1 MALSTSELNTLTQE
15 FIAPGVT
22 DNVFKNDPLLAY
34 LKANQPRR
42 FAGGTNIREVLMY
55 NKEVGAAYDH
65 TDISS
70 PFSEA
75 ITRLSE
81 HVTYDIKFYYAKVA
95 VNKAIVQ
102 VLNKGPEA
110 AFRLIDIHM
119 VNGALKLS
127 EMLAL
132 DLYNYGQD
140 ASGSGTGFDSD
151 GTDRTLMLNGLAEIV
166 NDDTTDSWEGLTDTD
181 GQQFQ
186 VIGTSSFTRGSAGD
200 VSGAMD
206 GNVTNVNGA
215 ITYKILDEKYM
226 EAVIGTEQPN
236 LGVTTNLGYSY
247 IKQKFQ
253 PLQRITSLD
262 PNVGFTGLEFNASRI
277 MVSQYAPGTVSSGEN
292 VSSEGEV
299 LWFLNTPHL
308 RLWITDDAEYAFGFS
323 GFKGKRDDDLLAGQ
337 IKFAGNITCV
347 APRLQAQ
354 LNQITG

>member
-22 DNVFKNDPLLAY
+22 DNVFKNDPLLAF

-42 FAGGTNIREVLMY
+42 FPGGTQIREVYMY
-55 NKEVGAAYDH
+55 EKEVGAAYDH
-65 TDISS
+65 TDVTNV
-70 PFSEA
+70 FSEA
-75 ITRLSE
+75 ITRISE
-81 HVTYDIKFYYAKVA
+81 HVNFDIKFYYAKVA

-110 AFRLIDIHM
+110 AFRLIDMHM

-140 ASGSGTGFDSD
+140 KSGGD
-151 GTDRTLMLNGLAEIV
+151 GSNRLLALNGLSEIV
-166 NDDTTDSWEGLTDTD
+166 NDNVTDSWHVTD
-181 GQQFQ
+181 
-186 VIGTSSFTRGSAGD
+186 SGSADSAGQTFDALGASTVGLRSD
-200 VSGAMD
+200 VSGALD
-206 GNVTNVNGA
+206 GNVTAVNGS
-215 ITYKILDEKYM
+215 ITYKFLDEKYM

-236 LGVTTNLGYSY
+236 LGVTTNLGFSY

-253 PLQRITSLD
+253 PLQRIMTTD
-262 PNVGFTGLEFNASRI
+262 PNVGFTGLEFNAARI
-277 MVSQYAPGTVSSGEN
+277 MVSQYAPGTAAPAAN
-292 VSSEGEV
+292 TCSEGEV

-308 RLWITDDAEYAFGFS
+308 RLWITDDQEYAFGFS
-323 GFKGKRDDDLLAGQ
+323 GFKGDRTDDLLAGQ
-337 IKFAGNITCV
+337 IKFAGNVTCV

-354 LNQITG
+354 LNKITG

>member
-22 DNVFKNDPLLAY
+22 DNVFKNDPLLAF

-42 FAGGTNIREVLMY
+42 FPGGTNIREVYMY
-55 NKEVGAAYDH
+55 EQEVGAAYDH
-65 TDISS
+65 TDVGT

-75 ITRLSE
+75 ITRISE
-81 HVTYDIKFYYAKVA
+81 HVTFDVKFYYAKVA

-102 VLNKGPEA
+102 VFNKGPEA
-110 AFRLIDIHM
+110 AFRLIDMHM

-132 DLYNYGQD
+132 DIYNYGQD
-140 ASGSGTGFDSD
+140 NTVLNDTD
-151 GTDRTLMLNGLAEIV
+151 GTDRTLMINGLAEIV
-166 NDDTTDSWEGLTDTD
+166 NDNVTDSWKNASD
-181 GQQFQ
+181 GVGQTFD
-186 VIGTSSFTRGSAGD
+186 RLGSATTGLRAD
-200 VSGAMD
+200 VNSALNASVTAVSGS
-206 GNVTNVNGA
+206 
-215 ITYKILDEKYM
+215 ITYKTLDEKYM

-262 PNVGFTGLEFNASRI
+262 PNVGFTGLEFNSSRI
-277 MVSQYAPGTVSSGEN
+277 MVSQYAPGTQSVGDNIDSTGET
-292 VSSEGEV
+292 
-299 LWFLNTPHL
+299 LWFLNTPHF
-308 RLWITDDAEYAFGFS
+308 RLWITDDQEFAFGFS
-323 GFKGKRDDDLLAGQ
+323 GFKGDRRDDLLAGQ
-337 IKFAGNITCV
+337 IKFAGNLTCV

-354 LNQITG
+354 LNRITG

>member
-22 DNVFKNDPLLAY
+22 DNVFKNDPLLAF

-42 FAGGTNIREVLMY
+42 FPGGTNIREVYMY
-55 NKEVGAAYDH
+55 EKEVGAAYDH
-65 TDISS
+65 TDTGT

-75 ITRLSE
+75 ITRISE
-81 HVTYDIKFYYAKVA
+81 HVTFDVKFYYAKVA

-110 AFRLIDIHM
+110 AFRLIDMHM

-127 EMLAL
+127 ELLAT
-132 DLYNYGQD
+132 DIYNYGQD
-140 ASGSGTGFDSD
+140 KSGGD
-151 GTDRTLMLNGLAEIV
+151 GTDRSLNINGLAEII
-166 NDDTTDSWEGLTDTD
+166 NDNVTDSWEPLTDTD
-181 GQQFQ
+181 GQTFD
-186 VIGTSSFTRGSAGD
+186 RLGSATTGLRAD
-200 VSGAMD
+200 VNSALN
-206 GNVTNVNGA
+206 GNVTNVNGS
-215 ITYKILDEKYM
+215 ITYKTLDEKYM

-236 LGVTTNLGYSY
+236 LGITTNLGYSF

-262 PNVGFTGLEFNASRI
+262 PNVGFTGLEFNAARI
-277 MVSQYAPGTVSSGEN
+277 MVSQYAPGTVSQGEN

-299 LWFLNTPHL
+299 LWFLNTPHF
-308 RLWITDDAEYAFGFS
+308 RLWITDDQEFAFGFS
-323 GFKGKRDDDLLAGQ
+323 GFKGDRRDDLLAGQ
-337 IKFAGNITCV
+337 IKFAGNLTCV

>member
-22 DNVFKNDPLLAY
+22 DNVFKNDPLLAF

-42 FAGGTNIREVLMY
+42 FPGGTNIREVYMY
-55 NKEVGAAYDH
+55 AKEVGAAYDH
-65 TDISS
+65 TDVSS

-81 HVTYDIKFYYAKVA
+81 HVTFNVKHYYAKVA
-95 VNKAIVQ
+95 INKAIVQ
-102 VLNKGPEA
+102 VYNKGPEA
-110 AFRLIDIHM
+110 AFRLIDMHM

-132 DLYNYGQD
+132 DIYNYGQD
-140 ASGSGTGFDSD
+140 NTTLNDTDGS
-151 GTDRTLMLNGLAEIV
+151 DRQLMINGLSEIV
-166 NDDTTDSWEGLTDTD
+166 NDNVTDSWHVTDSGSADTD
-181 GQQFQ
+181 GQTFD
-186 VIGTSSFTRGSAGD
+186 RLGSATTGLRAD
-200 VSGAMD
+200 VSSALN
-206 GNVTNVNGA
+206 GNVTAVNGS
-215 ITYKILDEKYM
+215 ITYKTLDEKYM

-236 LGVTTNLGYSY
+236 LGVTTNLGFSY

-277 MVSQYAPGTVSSGEN
+277 MVSQYAPGTAAPAAN
-292 VSSEGEV
+292 TCSEGEV
-299 LWFLNTPHL
+299 LWFLNTPHF

-337 IKFAGNITCV
+337 IKFAGNLTCV

>member
-22 DNVFKNDPLLAY
+22 DNVFKNDPLLAF

-42 FAGGTNIREVLMY
+42 FPGGTNIREVYMFD
-55 NKEVGAAYDH
+55 KEVGNAYDH
-65 TDISS
+65 TDLGT

-75 ITRLSE
+75 ITRISE
-81 HVTYDIKFYYAKVA
+81 HVTFDVKFYYAKVA

-102 VLNKGPEA
+102 VFNKGPEA
-110 AFRLIDIHM
+110 AFRLIDMHM

-127 EMLAL
+127 ELLAL
-132 DLYNYGQD
+132 DIYNYGQD
-140 ASGSGTGFDSD
+140 KSGGD
-151 GTDRTLMLNGLAEIV
+151 GTNRVLNINGLAEIV
-166 NDDTTDSWEGLTDTD
+166 NDNVTDSWDAFTDAD
-181 GQQFQ
+181 GQTFD
-186 VIGTSSFTRGSAGD
+186 RLGSATTGLRAD
-200 VSGAMD
+200 VSGALD
-206 GNVTNVNGA
+206 GNVTNVAGS
-215 ITYKILDEKYM
+215 ITYKTMDEKYM

-236 LGVTTNLGYSY
+236 LGVTTNLGFSF

-277 MVSQYAPGTVSSGEN
+277 MVSQYAPGTQGTGEN
-292 VSSEGEV
+292 LSAEGEV
-299 LWFLNTPHL
+299 LWFLNTPHF
-308 RLWITDDAEYAFGFS
+308 RLWITDDQEFAFGFS
-323 GFKGKRDDDLLAGQ
+323 GFKGDRQDDLLAGQ
-337 IKFAGNITCV
+337 IKFAGNLTCV

>member
-22 DNVFKNDPLLAY
+22 DNVFKNDPLLAF

-42 FAGGTNIREVLMY
+42 FPGVTNIREVYMY
-55 NKEVGAAYDH
+55 EKEVGAAYDH
-65 TDISS
+65 TDTGT

-75 ITRLSE
+75 ITRISE
-81 HVTYDIKFYYAKVA
+81 HVTFDVKFYYAKVA

-110 AFRLIDIHM
+110 AFRLIDMHM

-127 EMLAL
+127 ELLAT
-132 DLYNYGQD
+132 DIYNYGQD
-140 ASGSGTGFDSD
+140 KSGGD
-151 GTDRTLMLNGLAEIV
+151 GTNRVLNINGLAEII
-166 NDDTTDSWEGLTDTD
+166 NDDVTDSWASDSDGD
-181 GQQFQ
+181 GQTFD
-186 VIGTSSFTRGSAGD
+186 RLGSATTGLRAD
-200 VSGAMD
+200 VGSALN
-206 GNVTNVNGA
+206 GNVTNVNGS
-215 ITYKILDEKYM
+215 ITYKTMDEKYM

-236 LGVTTNLGYSY
+236 LGVTTNLGFSF

-277 MVSQYAPGTVSSGEN
+277 MVSQYAPGTVSQGEN

-299 LWFLNTPHL
+299 LWFLNTPHF
-308 RLWITDDAEYAFGFS
+308 RLWITDDQEFAFGFS
-323 GFKGKRDDDLLAGQ
+323 GFKGDRRDDLLAGQ
-337 IKFAGNITCV
+337 IKFAGNLTCV

>member
-22 DNVFKNDPLLAY
+22 DNVFKNDPLLAF

-42 FAGGTNIREVLMY
+42 FPGGTNIREVYMY
-55 NKEVGAAYDH
+55 EKEVGAAYDH
-65 TDISS
+65 EDITS

-81 HVTYDIKFYYAKVA
+81 HVTFDVKHYYAKVA

-102 VLNKGPEA
+102 VYNKGPEA
-110 AFRLIDIHM
+110 AFRLIDMHM

-127 EMLAL
+127 ELLAL
-132 DLYNYGQD
+132 DIYSYGQD
-140 ASGSGTGFDSD
+140 KSGGD
-151 GTDRTLMLNGLAEIV
+151 GTDRTLNINGLAEIV
-166 NDDTTDSWEGLTDTD
+166 NDNVSDSWETLTDAD
-181 GQQFQ
+181 GQTFDQL
-186 VIGTSSFTRGSAGD
+186 GSATTGLRSD
-200 VSGAMD
+200 VSGALD
-206 GNVTNVNGA
+206 GNVTNVAGS
-215 ITYKILDEKYM
+215 ITYKTMDEKYM

-236 LGVTTNLGYSY
+236 LGVTTNLGFSF

-253 PLQRITSLD
+253 PLQRITSVD

-277 MVSQYAPGTVSSGEN
+277 MVSQYAPGTQGVGEN
-292 VSSEGEV
+292 LSSEGEV
-299 LWFLNTPHL
+299 LWFLNTPHF

-337 IKFAGNITCV
+337 IKFAGNLTCV

>member
-1 MALSTSELNTLTQE
+1 MALTTSELNTLTQE
-15 FIAPGVT
+15 YIAPGVT
-22 DNVFKNDPLLAY
+22 DNVFKNDPLLAF

-42 FAGGTNIREVLMY
+42 FPGGTNIREVYMY
-55 NKEVGAAYDH
+55 EKEVGAAYDH

-75 ITRLSE
+75 ITRISE
-81 HVTYDIKFYYAKVA
+81 HVTFDVKHYYAKVA
-95 VNKAIVQ
+95 INKAIVQ
-102 VLNKGPEA
+102 VYNKGPEA
-110 AFRLIDIHM
+110 AFRLIDLHM

-132 DLYNYGQD
+132 DIYNYGQNKVGGD
-140 ASGSGTGFDSD
+140 GS
-151 GTDRTLMLNGLAEIV
+151 DRVLMLNGLSEIV
-166 NDDTTDSWEGLTDTD
+166 NDNVTDSWHITD
-181 GQQFQ
+181 GGSADSDGQTFDQL
-186 VIGTSSFTRGSAGD
+186 GTSTSGLRSD
-200 VSGAMD
+200 VSNALD
-206 GNVTNVNGA
+206 GNVTEVIGS
-215 ITYKILDEKYM
+215 ITYKTMDEKYM

-277 MVSQYAPGTVSSGEN
+277 MVSQYAPGTAAPAAN
-292 VSSEGEV
+292 TCDEGEV
-299 LWFLNTPHL
+299 LWFLNTKHF
-308 RLWITDDAEYAFGFS
+308 RFWVTDDSEYAFGFS

-337 IKFAGNITCV
+337 IKFAGNLTCV

>member
-1 MALSTSELNTLTQE
+1 MALTTSELNTLTQE

-22 DNVFKNDPLLAY
+22 DNVFKNDPLLAF
-34 LKANQPRR
+34 LKANNPRR
-42 FAGGTNIREVLMY
+42 FPGGTNIREVYMY
-55 NKEVGAAYDH
+55 AKEVGAAYDH
-65 TDISS
+65 TDTGT

-75 ITRLSE
+75 ITRISE
-81 HVTYDIKFYYAKVA
+81 HVTYDVKFYYAKVA

-102 VLNKGPEA
+102 VFNKGPEA
-110 AFRLIDIHM
+110 AFRLIDMHM

-132 DLYNYGQD
+132 DIYNYGQD
-140 ASGSGTGFDSD
+140 KSGGDGSD
-151 GTDRTLMLNGLAEIV
+151 RVLMLNGLSEIV
-166 NDDTTDSWEGLTDTD
+166 NDNVTDSWHVTDSGSADSD
-181 GQQFQ
+181 GQTFNQL
-186 VIGTSSFTRGSAGD
+186 GTSTSGLRSD
-200 VSGAMD
+200 VSNALD
-206 GNVTNVNGA
+206 GNVTAVNGS
-215 ITYKILDEKYM
+215 ITYKTLDEKYM

-236 LGVTTNLGYSY
+236 LGVTTNLGFSY

-262 PNVGFTGLEFNASRI
+262 PNVGFTGLEFNSSRI
-277 MVSQYAPGTVSSGEN
+277 MVSQYAPGTVAPAAN
-292 VSSEGEV
+292 TSSEGEV

-308 RLWITDDAEYAFGFS
+308 RLWITDDQEFAFGFS
-323 GFKGKRDDDLLAGQ
+323 GFKGDRRDDLLAGQ

>member
-22 DNVFKNDPLLAY
+22 DNIFKNDPLLAF

-42 FAGGTNIREVLMY
+42 FAGGTNIREVYMY
-55 NKEVGAAYDH
+55 NKEVGAAYSH
-65 TDISS
+65 TDLSS

-81 HVTYDIKFYYAKVA
+81 HVTFDIKFYYAKVA

-102 VLNKGPEA
+102 VFNKGPEA

-132 DLYNYGQD
+132 DLYHYGQD
-140 ASGSGTGFDSD
+140 VRAINDSD
-151 GTDRTLMLNGLAEIV
+151 GQDRSLMLNGLAEIV
-166 NDDTTDSWEGLTDTD
+166 NDNTTTNSWRDSTSDSN
-181 GQQFQ
+181 GQQFD
-186 VIGTSSFTRGSAGD
+186 RLGSASTGLRAD
-200 VSGAMD
+200 VNNALD
-206 GNVTNVNGA
+206 GNVTDVSGS
-215 ITYKILDEKYM
+215 ITYKTMDEKYM

-277 MVSQYAPGTVSSGEN
+277 MVSQYAPGTAAPAQNTSSD
-292 VSSEGEV
+292 GEV
-299 LWFLNTPHL
+299 LWFLNTPHF

-337 IKFAGNITCV
+337 IKFAGNLTCV

-354 LNQITG
+354 LHSITG